1 MPKALPQGV
10 PVDYRPTSAGAPG
23 VSLGWEKAPGDDKV
37 AREVVAFLKDQRM
50 PFSRRH
56 HEDELECV
64 ASAIKSRAFLTEE
77 LANAGV
83 GESLGDSLRAM
94 RAALRTFVDAGRDA
108 RNFRGNSGR
117 ATDIFSRALETL
129 QALVGL
135 HLATI
140 VDQYAIRIEPELA
153 EILSKVPVDKR
164 Y

>member
-1 MPKALPQGV
+1 
-10 PVDYRPTSAGAPG
+10 
-23 VSLGWEKAPGDDKV
+23 
-37 AREVVAFLKDQRM
+37 M

-94 RAALRTFVDAGRDA
+94 RAALRTFVDAAGPDA

-117 ATDIFSRALETL
+117 STDIFSRALETL